1 MQSNRLSML
10 DQLNSNASAFSL
22 GLLAVI
28 VIFSSSMLDNS
39 TFNYSTSA
47 IAQPFIETVK
57 YRDLVIDL
65 ANGGLKT
72 NAQLTIPAVGN
83 GPFPG
88 VLLIAGSGI
97 RDMNESLDYV
107 RIDNQTGSKVYPPTP
122 FFQIAEYLSERGFAV
137 LRYDKRGIGENGTI
151 LDSNAWGNL
160 TFNDLKQDAE
170 KALAVLA
177 QQPEVDPSRITILG
191 HSEGTV
197 IAPRVAIDNTTKVR
211 NIVLMG
217 AAAQN
222 VYELGYF
229 QNVDLKVLYAEK
241 VLDRNHDG
249 LLSVSEADNDP
260 IFGSLVGNVTELP
273 MQRNNNT
280 TLTTSNGTA
289 TQLEQNTKYNT
300 TNDVSI
306 SINNELKPILSQ
318 EYESIS
324 VVTPD
329 EKCTT
334 NLCPIWVQSHRALEP
349 TLSIIG
355 NVSSDTSI
363 LILNGENDTQT
374 PVQGVFLLQQRL
386 TGLNHPDHTVITYP
400 NLGHA
405 FYPSSQWLTALG
417 AIPEYVLADLYSWLE
432 AHSGFT
438 SATEF
443 VRQ

>member
-1 MQSNRLSML
+1 MSYIL
-10 DQLNSNASAFSL
+10 
-22 GLLAVI
+22 
-28 VIFSSSMLDNS
+28 SSSIS
-39 TFNYSTSA
+39 SNYSTSA

-65 ANGGLKT
+65 GNGGLKT

-107 RIDNQTGSKVYPPTP
+107 RIDNHTGSRIYPPTP
-122 FFQIAEYLSERGFAV
+122 FFQIAEYLSERGFVV

-177 QQPEVDPSRITILG
+177 QQPEVDPDRITVLG

-211 NIVLMG
+211 NLVLMG
-217 AAAQN
+217 AAAEN

-241 VLDRNHDG
+241 VLDRNRDG
-249 LLSVSEADNDP
+249 LLSVSEAEKDP
-260 IFGSLVGNVTELP
+260 IFGSMIGNVTELP

-280 TLTTSNGTA
+280 ITSTTGNGSTV
-289 TQLEQNTKYNT
+289 QQQQNTKNNT

-306 SINNELKPILSQ
+306 SINKELKPLLA
-318 EYESIS
+318 EGYESIS
-324 VVTPD
+324 VVTPG

-334 NLCPIWVQSHRALEP
+334 NLCPIWIQSHRALEP

>member
-1 MQSNRLSML
+1 ML
-10 DQLNSNASAFSL
+10 GQLNSRASILSL
-22 GLLAVI
+22 GLLLVVAV
-28 VIFSSSMLDNS
+28 FSSSIPSNS
-39 TFNYSTSA
+39 TFNYYSTSA
-47 IAQPFIETVK
+47 LAQPAIETVK
-57 YRDLVIDL
+57 RRDLVIDL
-65 ANGGLKT
+65 GNGTQT
-72 NAQLTIPAVGN
+72 NAQLTIPAVGK

-88 VLLIAGSGI
+88 VLLVAGSGI

-107 RIDNQTGSKVYPPTP
+107 RMDNQTGSKIYPPTP
-122 FFQIAEYLSERGFAV
+122 FFQIAEYLSERGFVV

-151 LDSNAWGNL
+151 LDSNAWGNV

-177 QQPEVDPSRITILG
+177 QQPEVDPNRITILG

-211 NIVLMG
+211 NLVLMG

-222 VYELGYF
+222 VYELGYN
-229 QNVDLKVLYAEK
+229 QNVDLKILYAKK

-249 LLSVSEADNDP
+249 LLSVSEANKDP
-260 IFGSLVGNVTELP
+260 IFGSMIGNVTELP
-273 MQRNNNT
+273 MRHDNTT
-280 TLTTSNGTA
+280 TLTTSNETA
-289 TQLEQNTKYNT
+289 TQLQQNAKYNT
-300 TNDVSI
+300 TSDFSI
-306 SINNELKPILSQ
+306 SINNELKPILA
-318 EYESIS
+318 EGYESIS
-324 VVTPD
+324 VVTPG
-329 EKCTT
+329 EKCAT
-334 NLCPIWVQSHRALEP
+334 NLCPVWVQSHRALES

-363 LILNGENDTQT
+363 VILNGENDTQT

-386 TGLNHPDHTVITYP
+386 TEVNHPDHTLITYP

-417 AIPEYVLADLYSWLE
+417 PIPEYVLADLYSWLE
-432 AHSGFT
+432 ARSGFT

>member
-10 DQLNSNASAFSL
+10 DQLNSNAFAFSL

-39 TFNYSTSA
+39 TLNNYSTSA

-65 ANGGLKT
+65 GNGGLKT
-72 NAQLTIPAVGN
+72 NAQLTIPAVGK

-97 RDMNESLDYV
+97 RDMNESLDYI
-107 RIDNQTGSKVYPPTP
+107 RMDNHTGSKVYPPTP
-122 FFQIAEYLSERGFAV
+122 FFQIAEYLSERGFVV

-151 LDSNAWGNL
+151 LDSDAWGNL

-177 QQPEVDPSRITILG
+177 QQPEVDPDRITVLG

-197 IAPRVAIDNTTKVR
+197 IAPRIVIDNTTKVR
-211 NIVLMG
+211 NLVLMD

-260 IFGSLVGNVTELP
+260 IFGSLVENVTELP

-386 TGLNHPDHTVITYP
+386 TGLTYP

>member
-1 MQSNRLSML
+1 MQSNRLPMAG
-10 DQLNSNASAFSL
+10 QLNSKISACSL

-28 VIFSSSMLDNS
+28 VIFSSTMLDNS

-47 IAQPFIETVK
+47 IAQPFIQTVK
-57 YRDLVIDL
+57 HRDLVIDL
-65 ANGGLKT
+65 GNGIQT
-72 NAQLTIPAVGN
+72 NVQLTIPAIGN

-97 RDMNESLDYV
+97 RDMNESLDYI
-107 RIDNQTGSKVYPPTP
+107 RIDNHTGSRIYPPTP
-122 FFQIAEYLSERGFAV
+122 FFQIAEYLSERGFVV

-177 QQPEVDPSRITILG
+177 QQPEVDPDRITVLG

-211 NIVLMG
+211 NLVLMG

-222 VYELGYF
+222 VYELGYL

-324 VVTPD
+324 VVMPD